1 MLRVKEYRRIDFG
14 TEMIA
19 EAVRATIAS
28 LIRAE
33 MPDAEL
39 DSVRMAGPEDAPHE
53 AVVVARWRRAGGTFR
68 DCGLDA
74 EELTAVLVGWCK
86 LAGVPLPK
94 AGEKAIEPADDGV
107 TLVIVQRELGRPAR
121 LH

>member
-1 MLRVKEYRRIDFG
+1 MLRVREYRRIDFG
-14 TEMIA
+14 TDMIA
-19 EAVRATIAS
+19 EAVRATVAG
-28 LIRAE
+28 LIRTE

-39 DSVRMAGPEDAPHE
+39 DGVRMAGPDDGPDE
-53 AVVVARWRRAGGTFR
+53 AVVVARWRRSGGAVR
-68 DCGLDA
+68 ECVMDA
-74 EELTAVLVGWCK
+74 EELTAVLVGWCR

-107 TLVIVQRELGRPAR
+107 TLVIVQRGLGRPSR

>member
-1 MLRVKEYRRIDFG
+1 MLRMKEYRRIDFG

-39 DSVRMAGPEDAPHE
+39 DSVRMAGPA
-53 AVVVARWRRAGGTFR
+53 AAFVTARSMPRN
-68 DCGLDA
+68 
-74 EELTAVLVGWCK
+74 
-86 LAGVPLPK
+86 
-94 AGEKAIEPADDGV
+94 
-107 TLVIVQRELGRPAR
+107 
-121 LH
+121 